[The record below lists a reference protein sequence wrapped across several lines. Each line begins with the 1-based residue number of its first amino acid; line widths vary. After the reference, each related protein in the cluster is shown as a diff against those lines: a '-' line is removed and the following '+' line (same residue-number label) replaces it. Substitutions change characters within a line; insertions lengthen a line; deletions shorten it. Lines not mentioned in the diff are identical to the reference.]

1 MNRAALLV
9 LAIGVA
15 LLMSGNRS
23 CGVVPTLPPPID
35 APGYNV
41 LIVEETA
48 DRGQMTEDQVA
59 ILTSVQLRTWI
70 DQQPGTLMILD
81 DDAPIE
87 QLAKPWQE
95 AMKRPRASLPW
106 LIVSNGQTGW
116 EGPLPAD
123 VAATQAVLEA
133 QRVPE

>member
-1 MNRAALLV
+1 MNKAALLL

-15 LLMSGNRS
+15 LLMSSSRS
-23 CGVVPTLPPPID
+23 CTIVPLTPPPID
-35 APGYNV
+35 AAGYNV

-48 DRGQMTEDQVA
+48 DRGQLTEDQVA
-59 ILTSVQLRTWI
+59 ILTSVQLRTWV
-70 DQQPGTLMILD
+70 DQQPGTLMIVD
-81 DDAPIE
+81 DDAPID

-95 AMKRPRASLPW
+95 AMRRPRAALPW
-106 LIVSNGQTGW
+106 LIVSNGKTGW

-133 QRVPE
+133 YRAPQ